1 MLALVGNIIMSLI
14 LAGFILG
21 GVALFWIARQDD
33 SHLGRILGLLAVAF
47 GGFAV
52 IYVVYGHHWF

>member
-1 MLALVGNIIMSLI
+1 MLALVGNLVISLI

-33 SHLGRILGLLAVAF
+33 SRLGRMLGLLAVAF

-52 IYVVYGHHWF
+52 IYFVAGHHWF